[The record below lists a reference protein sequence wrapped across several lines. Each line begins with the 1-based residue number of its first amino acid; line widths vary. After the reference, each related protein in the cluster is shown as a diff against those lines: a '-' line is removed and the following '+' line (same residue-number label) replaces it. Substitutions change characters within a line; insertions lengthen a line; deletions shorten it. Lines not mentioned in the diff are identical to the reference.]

1 MRRFI
6 LATLIDALG
15 LMAVSWILAP
25 NVYVADFWSAI
36 LVAIVLSIV
45 NSIIRPIVNLLA
57 LPLNIL
63 TFGLFRL
70 VVNGFMFIIVG
81 LFFPTS
87 FVFAN
92 FFYAIA
98 AAFLFSMYHWF
109 FEKFIEAGK

>member
-15 LMAVSWILAP
+15 LMAISWLLAP

-70 VVNGFMFIIVG
+70 VVNGLMFAIVG
-81 LFFPTS
+81 LFFPSS
-87 FVFAN
+87 FVFSS
-92 FFYAIA
+92 FIYAII
-98 AAFLFSMYHWF
+98 AAFLFGMYHWF
-109 FEKFIEAGK
+109 FEQFINESR

>member
-6 LATLIDALG
+6 LAALIDALG
-15 LMAVSWILAP
+15 LMAISWILDP

-45 NSIIRPIVNLLA
+45 NSIIRPIVNL
-57 LPLNIL
+57 LNIL